1 MWFRIAL
8 RNLSRNG
15 RRTILTLAVIAL
27 GTAMSFALA
36 GYMDDALSKLRSET
50 VKQYGNFQIA
60 ESVFWDDDVTGQAVR
75 INPDLLGRVQDR
87 IASYSDR
94 VEISLGSTPQT
105 ELTGL
110 LTDAG
115 GIYTKVVT
123 LTAFEPDNTAL
134 NYNNIVLTDWRLREP
149 ESGEEPLP
157 PPGVFADDFNRILI
171 GESLAREFNVDR
183 NGVVRFSTQTA
194 TGQVILQDF
203 IVAGVFQMNDA
214 NDEGSQVYVPLA
226 AVSDSFSGLLRSNDI
241 SKIIVTISD
250 IDETESS
257 IAAVQQ
263 ELNEIA
269 VELNAEA
276 QAAYA
281 IDLQEYQEAL
291 AAFEAAQAEAAQ
303 NEDGQNQQGQPGP
316 GAFPPQEP
324 VEPAEI
330 TALQIKSWE
339 DLSIFYQQVRGFFDA
354 LFAFMT
360 FAVILL
366 VFFIVYQVLSMS
378 FLERTREVGTIRAI
392 GTKRQQVFSMFIS
405 ESLILGILGGAIGL
419 GLGWL
424 LGQGINAAQFGWT
437 PPGAIRAVPVE
448 LALTMENAVM
458 PFLISAVA
466 TLLSAFL
473 PSIHSA
479 RIQIVEAL
487 RTN

>member
-15 RRTILTLAVIAL
+15 RRTILTLSVIAL

-60 ESVFWDDDVTGQAVR
+60 EPQFWDDDVTGQASRLNPAMQERVR
-75 INPDLLGRVQDR
+75 DR
-87 IASYSDR
+87 ISNYSDS
-94 VEISLGSTPQT
+94 VDITLNSSPQT

-110 LTDAG
+110 LTDGG
-115 GIYTKVVT
+115 GIYSKVVT
-123 LTAFEPDNTAL
+123 LTAFEPNNEAL
-134 NYNNIVLTDWRLREP
+134 NYNNIVLPEWRLREP
-149 ESGEEPLP
+149 DPDEDPLP
-157 PPGVFADDFNRILI
+157 PSGIFEGDFNRILI
-171 GESLAREFNVDR
+171 GESLAKEFNVDR
-183 NGVVRFSTQTA
+183 GGVVRFSTQTA
-194 TGQVILQDF
+194 NGQVILQDF

-214 NDEGSQVYVPLA
+214 NDEGSQVYVPLL
-226 AVSDSFSGLLRSNDI
+226 AVSDSFSGLLRSDDV
-241 SKIIVTISD
+241 SKVIVTVSD
-250 IDETESS
+250 IDQTDDS

-263 ELNEIA
+263 VLNEIA
-269 VELNAEA
+269 VELNVEA
-276 QAAYA
+276 QAEYEVAMGQYQQ
-281 IDLQEYQEAL
+281 DLADFQ
-291 AAFEAAQAEAAQ
+291 AAQADAEG
-303 NEDGQNQQGQPGP
+303 DDQNQQGQPP

-324 VEPAEI
+324 TEPAEI
-330 TALQIKSWE
+330 APLEIKSWE
-339 DLSIFYQQVRGFFDA
+339 DLSVFYQQVRGFFDA
-354 LFAFMT
+354 LFGFLT

-405 ESLILGILGGAIGL
+405 ESLILGIMGGAMGL
-419 GLGWL
+419 ALGWL

-437 PPGAIRAVPVE
+437 PPGAIREVPVE
-448 LALTMENAVM
+448 LALTLQNAWM
-458 PFLISAVA
+458 PFLISAIA
-466 TLLSAFL
+466 TLLSAFM